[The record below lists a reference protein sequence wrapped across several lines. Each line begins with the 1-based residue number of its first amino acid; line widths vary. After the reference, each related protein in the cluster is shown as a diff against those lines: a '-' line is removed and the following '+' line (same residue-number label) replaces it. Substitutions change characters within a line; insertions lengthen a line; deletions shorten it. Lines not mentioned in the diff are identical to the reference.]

1 MAARKS
7 VTKTTKKPVEAKA
20 EAVKEVVA
28 EEVKAPAKKAAAK
41 APVKTQEV
49 YVQFGGKEVS
59 VKDLTE
65 KVKYIWTKELGNK
78 VKDMTDVKVYVK
90 PEENTAYYVVNG
102 EVSGSMEL

>member
-7 VTKTTKKPVEAKA
+7 VTKTTKKPVETK
-20 EAVKEVVA
+20 A
-28 EEVKAPAKKAAAK
+28 EEVKAPVKK

-49 YVQFGGKEVS
+49 YVQFGGKEIS

-65 KVKYIWTKELGNK
+65 KVKDIWTKELGNK
-78 VKDMTDVKVYVK
+78 VKDMADVKVYVK

>member
-1 MAARKS
+1 MAERKS
-7 VTKTTKKPVEAKA
+7 VTKTTKKPVEAKT
-20 EAVKEVVA
+20 EVVT

-41 APVKTQEV
+41 APAKTQEV

-65 KVKYIWTKELGNK
+65 KVKDIWTKELGNK
-78 VKDMTDVKVYVK
+78 VKDMADVKVYVK

>member
-7 VTKTTKKPVEAKA
+7 VTKTTKKPVEAKT
-20 EAVKEVVA
+20 EVVT
-28 EEVKAPAKKAAAK
+28 EEVKAPEKKAAAK

-49 YVQFGGKEVS
+49 YVQFGGKEIS

-65 KVKYIWTKELGNK
+65 KVKDIWTKELGNK

>member
-1 MAARKS
+1 MAARKG
-7 VTKTTKKPVEAKA
+7 VTKTTKKPVEAKT
-20 EAVKEVVA
+20 EVA
-28 EEVKAPAKKAAAK
+28 AEVKAPAKKASAK

-49 YVQFGGKEVS
+49 YVQFGGKEIS

-65 KVKYIWTKELGNK
+65 RVKDIWTKELGNK

-102 EVSGSMEL
+102 DVSGSMEL

>member
-1 MAARKS
+1 MAARKG
-7 VTKTTKKPVEAKA
+7 VTKTTKKPVEAKTEVAA
-20 EAVKEVVA
+20 EVIA
-28 EEVKAPAKKAAAK
+28 EEVKAPAKKASAK

-49 YVQFGGKEVS
+49 YVQFGGKEIS

-65 KVKYIWTKELGNK
+65 RVKDIWTKELGNK

-102 EVSGSMEL
+102 DVSGSMEL

>member
-65 KVKYIWTKELGNK
+65 KVK
-78 VKDMTDVKVYVK
+78 DMTDVKVYVK

>member
-7 VTKTTKKPVEAKA
+7 VTKTTKKPVEAKT
-20 EAVKEVVA
+20 EVVT

-65 KVKYIWTKELGNK
+65 KVKDIWTKELGNK

>member
-7 VTKTTKKPVEAKA
+7 VTKTTKKPVEAKT
-20 EAVKEVVA
+20 EVVT

-41 APVKTQEV
+41 ATAKTQEV

-65 KVKYIWTKELGNK
+65 KVKDIWTKELGNK